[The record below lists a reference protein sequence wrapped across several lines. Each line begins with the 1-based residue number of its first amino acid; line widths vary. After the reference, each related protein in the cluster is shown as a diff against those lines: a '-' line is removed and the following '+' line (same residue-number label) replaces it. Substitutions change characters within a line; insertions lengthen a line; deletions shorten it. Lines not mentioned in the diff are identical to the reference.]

1 VTDYAVALWRGA
13 AGVHAPVPPAFVD
26 VRDVAPESQVA
37 MQAALQP
44 WVDGGISK
52 TVTLPEG
59 FGLARFEALFDVACR
74 SGLKGFAAY
83 REQARAG
90 EVLMAEGAPDER
102 CCEVGPAAG

>member
-1 VTDYAVALWRGA
+1 
-13 AGVHAPVPPAFVD
+13 
-26 VRDVAPESQVA
+26 